1 MDPAPE
7 VPEAPIEIPPPPPAP
22 ETVDPPPPPSVD
34 VPTVADME
42 DEPGLPMG
50 DEELPSPPPPDSGSD
65 DSESEEEDDVEEPG
79 PPAPISIPTEGPVSS
94 GTPAVDATPST
105 FAPSLPI
112 PVPVLRGVV
121 SVNAA
126 GQGTINGQWTMSE
139 TDTVSSAFSFTRRA
153 GDAAVAAPASSPAGD
168 AAVEARP
175 SPDPLLSGVYDGY
188 FMMKRLNLPEIR
200 IQELGAVFEFRA
212 LGEGEVVSIPG
223 VSTAL
228 QPGDLFVFGQG
239 SNDFGKFELRG
250 RYCPGTHEVVLG
262 KVCCSCVC
270 VCACMCSSLTRVR
283 VLFLCRRMCP
293 CPSSPWCPH
302 GRAVAGLRRLKRL
315 CRRNP

>member
-22 ETVDPPPPPSVD
+22 ETVDPPPPPPVD

-112 PVPVLRGVV
+112 PVPVLPV
-121 SVNAA
+121 
-126 GQGTINGQWTMSE
+126 
-139 TDTVSSAFSFTRRA
+139 
-153 GDAAVAAPASSPAGD
+153 
-168 AAVEARP
+168 
-175 SPDPLLSGVYDGY
+175 
-188 FMMKRLNLPEIR
+188 
-200 IQELGAVFEFRA
+200 RA
-212 LGEGEVVSIPG
+212 L
-223 VSTAL
+223 STASGRCL
-228 QPGDLFVFGQG
+228 RLILCLLPSLLPDGQ
-239 SNDFGKFELRG
+239 
-250 RYCPGTHEVVLG
+250 
-262 KVCCSCVC
+262 
-270 VCACMCSSLTRVR
+270 ATR
-283 VLFLCRRMCP
+283 P
-293 CPSSPWCPH
+293 
-302 GRAVAGLRRLKRL
+302 
-315 CRRNP
+315 